1 MNFFHSIVFSHAL
14 LGPHE
19 HAAIL
24 VASLGGVGHDAG
36 SLGNADRDPS
46 NLFVP
51 WVLVA
56 EDELPL
62 TLVHHVAVL
71 ASPSGIHQVWP
82 LTQFY
87 SPYFSQSTIGVK
99 KCILIKLAIKVCVG
113 SF

>member
-1 MNFFHSIVFSHAL
+1 MNFFHSIVFSHTL
-14 LGPHE
+14 LGPHV

-46 NLFVP
+46 DLFVP
-51 WVLVA
+51 RVLVA
-56 EDELPL
+56 ENELAL

-82 LTQFY
+82 IT
-87 SPYFSQSTIGVK
+87 
-99 KCILIKLAIKVCVG
+99 
-113 SF
+113 